1 MTRAGGLGVFGA
13 SGMTSEALVR
23 DIARAREL
31 APEGPI
37 GVNVQLAQPTPA
49 TGERERILEVLEPFR
64 RELGLPDE
72 PPEPVA
78 GRLAGRAGR
87 GGARGRASR

>member
-1 MTRAGGLGVFGA
+1 M
-13 SGMTSEALVR
+13 R

-31 APEGPI
+31 APAGPI

-49 TGERERILEVLEPFR
+49 TGERERILEVLRPFR

-72 PPEPVA
+72 PPEPVP
-78 GRLAGRAGR
+78 GDSAGRAGR
-87 GGARGRASR
+87 GGARRRAPR